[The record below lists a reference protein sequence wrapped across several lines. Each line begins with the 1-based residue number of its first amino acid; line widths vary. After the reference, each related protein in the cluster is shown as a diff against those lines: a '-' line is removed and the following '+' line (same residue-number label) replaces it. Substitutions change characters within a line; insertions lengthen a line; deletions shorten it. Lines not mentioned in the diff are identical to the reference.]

1 MKLVTKVTTAI
12 AALAAVAML
21 ASCGSTSGASSEAS
35 APAAA
40 PAAAGSASVWEWKSI
55 PLSDIGTSDTVIDE
69 RFILDP
75 VSNPCEAEFAA
86 VAGKAKF
93 KTEELGTALYF
104 GNKGATTLENIK
116 DVFQV
121 AFEVVVKA
129 PSKVTLTI
137 SGNGDATPARAMAV
151 FAPDGNTVLASADNL
166 SKEAKSELVFDAAT
180 AGVYTIKT
188 SGTRIYAVKV
198 EAK

>member
-21 ASCGSTSGASSEAS
+21 ASCGSTSGASKEAS

-40 PAAAGSASVWEWKSI
+40 PAASGSASVWEWKSV
-55 PLSDIGTSDTVIDE
+55 PLSDIGTNDTVIDD

-75 VSNPCEAEFAA
+75 ASNPCDAEFAA

-93 KTEELGTALYF
+93 KTEDLGTAIYLQ
-104 GNKGATTLENIK
+104 NKAASNKDNIK
-116 DVFQV
+116 DVFQA

-129 PSKVTLTI
+129 PAKVTLTI
-137 SGNGDATPARAMAV
+137 SGNGDATPARVFGVFDPSGAMI
-151 FAPDGNTVLASADNL
+151 ASVDNL
-166 SKEAKSELVFDAAT
+166 GQDAKSELVFDAAT
-180 AGVYTIKT
+180 AGAYTIKS
-188 SGTRIYAVKV
+188 SGTRIYGVKV

>member
-21 ASCGSTSGASSEAS
+21 ASCGSTSGASKEAS
-35 APAAA
+35 APAKTA
-40 PAAAGSASVWEWKSI
+40 PVSVCEWKSI

-137 SGNGDATPARAMAV
+137 SGTGDATPSRVFGVFDPSGAMI
-151 FAPDGNTVLASADNL
+151 ASVDNL
-166 SKEAKSELVFDAAT
+166 GQDAKSELVFDAAT
-180 AGVYTIKT
+180 AGAYTIKA
-188 SGTRIYAVKV
+188 SGTRIYGVKV

>member
-40 PAAAGSASVWEWKSI
+40 PAASGSASVWEWKSV
-55 PLSDIGTSDTVIDE
+55 PLSDIGTNDTVIDD

-75 VSNPCEAEFAA
+75 VSNPCDAEFAA

-93 KTEELGTALYF
+93 KTEDLGTAIYLQ
-104 GNKGATTLENIK
+104 NKAASNKDNIK
-116 DVFQV
+116 DVFQA

-129 PSKVTLTI
+129 PAKVTWTI
-137 SGNGDATPARAMAV
+137 SGNGDATPARVFGVFDPSGAMI
-151 FAPDGNTVLASADNL
+151 ASVDNL
-166 SKEAKSELVFDAAT
+166 GQDAKSELVFDAAT
-180 AGVYTIKT
+180 AGAYTIKA
-188 SGTRIYAVKV
+188 SGTRIYGVKV

>member
-40 PAAAGSASVWEWKSI
+40 PAASGSASVWEWKSV
-55 PLSDIGTSDTVIDE
+55 PLSDIGTNDTVIDD

-75 VSNPCEAEFAA
+75 ASNPCDAEFAA

-93 KTEELGTALYF
+93 KTEDLGTAIYLQ
-104 GNKGATTLENIK
+104 NKAASNKDNIK
-116 DVFQV
+116 DVFQA

-129 PSKVTLTI
+129 PAKVTLTI
-137 SGNGDATPARAMAV
+137 SGNGDATPARVFGVFDPSGAMI
-151 FAPDGNTVLASADNL
+151 ASVDNL
-166 SKEAKSELVFDAAT
+166 GQDAKSELVFDAAT
-180 AGVYTIKT
+180 AGAYTIKS
-188 SGTRIYAVKV
+188 SGTRIYSVKV

>member
-40 PAAAGSASVWEWKSI
+40 PAASGSASVWEWKSV
-55 PLSDIGTSDTVIDE
+55 PLSDIGTNDTVIDD

-75 VSNPCEAEFAA
+75 ASNPCDAEFAA

-93 KTEELGTALYF
+93 KTEDLGTAIYLQ
-104 GNKGATTLENIK
+104 NKAASNKDNIK
-116 DVFQV
+116 DVFQA

-129 PSKVTLTI
+129 PAKVTLTI
-137 SGNGDATPARAMAV
+137 SGNGDATPARVFGVFDPSGAMI
-151 FAPDGNTVLASADNL
+151 ASVDNL
-166 SKEAKSELVFDAAT
+166 GQDAKSELVFDAAT
-180 AGVYTIKT
+180 AGAYTIKA

>member
-40 PAAAGSASVWEWKSI
+40 PAASGSASVWEWKSV
-55 PLSDIGTSDTVIDE
+55 PLSDIGTNDTVIDD

-75 VSNPCEAEFAA
+75 ASNPCDAEFAA

-93 KTEELGTALYF
+93 KTEDLGTAIYLQ
-104 GNKGATTLENIK
+104 NKAASNKDNIK
-116 DVFQV
+116 DVFQA

-129 PSKVTLTI
+129 PAKVTLTI
-137 SGNGDATPARAMAV
+137 SGNGDATPARVFGVFDPSGAMI
-151 FAPDGNTVLASADNL
+151 ASVDNL
-166 SKEAKSELVFDAAT
+166 GHDAKSELVFDAAT
-180 AGVYTIKT
+180 AGAYTIKA
-188 SGTRIYAVKV
+188 SGTRIYGVKV

>member
-35 APAAA
+35 APAAS
-40 PAAAGSASVWEWKSI
+40 GSASVWEWKSV
-55 PLSDIGTSDTVIDE
+55 PLSDIGTNDTVIDE

-75 VSNPCEAEFAA
+75 VSNPCDAEFAA

-93 KTEELGTALYF
+93 KTEDLGTAIYLQ
-104 GNKGATTLENIK
+104 NKAASNKDNIK
-116 DVFQV
+116 DVFQA

-129 PSKVTLTI
+129 PAKVTLTI
-137 SGNGDATPARAMAV
+137 SGNGDATPARVFGVFDPSGAMI
-151 FAPDGNTVLASADNL
+151 ASVDNL
-166 SKEAKSELVFDAAT
+166 GQDAKSELVFDAAT
-180 AGVYTIKT
+180 AGAYTIKA
-188 SGTRIYAVKV
+188 SGTRIYGVKV

>member
-40 PAAAGSASVWEWKSI
+40 PAASGSASVWEWKSV
-55 PLSDIGTSDTVIDE
+55 PLSDIGTNATVIDD

-75 VSNPCEAEFAA
+75 ASNPCDAEFAA

-93 KTEELGTALYF
+93 KTEDLGTAIYLQ
-104 GNKGATTLENIK
+104 NKAASNKDNIK
-116 DVFQV
+116 DVFQA

-129 PSKVTLTI
+129 PAKVTLTI
-137 SGNGDATPARAMAV
+137 SGNGDATPARVFGVFEPSGAMI
-151 FAPDGNTVLASADNL
+151 ASVDNL
-166 SKEAKSELVFDAAT
+166 GQDAKSELVFDAAT
-180 AGVYTIKT
+180 AGAYTIKA
-188 SGTRIYAVKV
+188 SGTRIYGVKV

>member
-21 ASCGSTSGASSEAS
+21 ASCGSTSGASSKAS

-40 PAAAGSASVWEWKSI
+40 PAASGSASVWEWKSV
-55 PLSDIGTSDTVIDE
+55 PLSDIGTNDTVIDD

-75 VSNPCEAEFAA
+75 ASNPCDAEFAA

-93 KTEELGTALYF
+93 KTEDLGTAIYLQ
-104 GNKGATTLENIK
+104 NKAASNKDNIK
-116 DVFQV
+116 DVFQA

-129 PSKVTLTI
+129 PAKVTLTI
-137 SGNGDATPARAMAV
+137 SGNGDATPARVFGVFDPSGAMI
-151 FAPDGNTVLASADNL
+151 ASVDNL
-166 SKEAKSELVFDAAT
+166 GQDAKSELVFDAAT
-180 AGVYTIKT
+180 AGAYTIKA
-188 SGTRIYAVKV
+188 SGTRIYGVKV

>member
-21 ASCGSTSGASSEAS
+21 ASCGST
-35 APAAA
+35 
-40 PAAAGSASVWEWKSI
+40 SVWEWKSI

>member
-40 PAAAGSASVWEWKSI
+40 PAASGSASVWEWKSI
-55 PLSDIGTSDTVIDE
+55 PLSDIGTNDTVIDD

-75 VSNPCEAEFAA
+75 ASNPCDAEFAA

-93 KTEELGTALYF
+93 KTEDLGTAIYLQ
-104 GNKGATTLENIK
+104 NKGASNKDNIK
-116 DVFQV
+116 DVFQA

-129 PSKVTLTI
+129 PAKVTLTI
-137 SGNGDATPARAMAV
+137 SGNGDATPARVFGVFDPSGAMI
-151 FAPDGNTVLASADNL
+151 ASVDNL
-166 SKEAKSELVFDAAT
+166 GQDAKSELVFDAAT
-180 AGVYTIKT
+180 AGAYTIKA
-188 SGTRIYAVKV
+188 SGTRIYGVKV

>member
-12 AALAAVAML
+12 VALAAVAML

-40 PAAAGSASVWEWKSI
+40 PAASGSASVWEWKSV
-55 PLSDIGTSDTVIDE
+55 PLSDIGTNDTVIDD

-75 VSNPCEAEFAA
+75 ASNPCDAEFAA

-93 KTEELGTALYF
+93 KTEDLGTAIYLQ
-104 GNKGATTLENIK
+104 NKAASNKDNIK
-116 DVFQV
+116 DVFQA

-129 PSKVTLTI
+129 PAKVTLTI
-137 SGNGDATPARAMAV
+137 SGNGDATPARVFGVFDPSGAMI
-151 FAPDGNTVLASADNL
+151 ASVDNL
-166 SKEAKSELVFDAAT
+166 GQDAKSELVFDAAT
-180 AGVYTIKT
+180 AGAYTIKA
-188 SGTRIYAVKV
+188 SGTRIYGVKV

>member
-12 AALAAVAML
+12 AALAAIAML

-35 APAAA
+35 APAVA
-40 PAAAGSASVWEWKSI
+40 PAASGSASVWEWKSV
-55 PLSDIGTSDTVIDE
+55 PLSDIGTNDTVIDD

-75 VSNPCEAEFAA
+75 ASNPCDAEFAA

-93 KTEELGTALYF
+93 KTEDLGTAIYLQ
-104 GNKGATTLENIK
+104 NKAASNKDNIK
-116 DVFQV
+116 DVFQA

-129 PSKVTLTI
+129 PAKVTLTI
-137 SGNGDATPARAMAV
+137 SGNGDATPARVFGVFDPSGAMI
-151 FAPDGNTVLASADNL
+151 ASVDNL
-166 SKEAKSELVFDAAT
+166 GQDAKSELVFDAAT
-180 AGVYTIKT
+180 AGAYTIKA
-188 SGTRIYAVKV
+188 SGTRIYGVKV

>member
-40 PAAAGSASVWEWKSI
+40 PAASGSASVWEWKSV
-55 PLSDIGTSDTVIDE
+55 PLSDIGTNDTVIDD

-75 VSNPCEAEFAA
+75 ASNPCDAEFAA

-93 KTEELGTALYF
+93 KTEDLGTAIYLQ
-104 GNKGATTLENIK
+104 NKAASNKANIK
-116 DVFQV
+116 DVFQA

-129 PSKVTLTI
+129 PAKVTLTI
-137 SGNGDATPARAMAV
+137 SGNGDATPARVFGVFDPSGAMI
-151 FAPDGNTVLASADNL
+151 ASVDNL
-166 SKEAKSELVFDAAT
+166 GQDAKSELVFDAAT
-180 AGVYTIKT
+180 AGAYTIKA
-188 SGTRIYAVKV
+188 SGTRIYGVKV

>member
-40 PAAAGSASVWEWKSI
+40 PAASGSASVWEWKSV
-55 PLSDIGTSDTVIDE
+55 PLSDIGTNDTVIDE

-93 KTEELGTALYF
+93 KTEDLGTAIYLQ
-104 GNKGATTLENIK
+104 NKAASNKDNIK
-116 DVFQV
+116 DVFQA

-129 PSKVTLTI
+129 PAKVTLTI
-137 SGNGDATPARAMAV
+137 SGNGDATPARVFGVFDPSGAMI
-151 FAPDGNTVLASADNL
+151 ASVDNL
-166 SKEAKSELVFDAAT
+166 GQDAKSELVFDAAT
-180 AGVYTIKT
+180 AGAYTIKA
-188 SGTRIYAVKV
+188 SGTRIYGVKV

>member
-40 PAAAGSASVWEWKSI
+40 PAASGSASVWEWKSV
-55 PLSDIGTSDTVIDE
+55 PLSDIGTNDTVIDD

-75 VSNPCEAEFAA
+75 ASDPCDAEFAA

-93 KTEELGTALYF
+93 KTEDLGTAIYLQ
-104 GNKGATTLENIK
+104 NKAASNKDNIK
-116 DVFQV
+116 DVFQA

-129 PSKVTLTI
+129 PAKVTLTI
-137 SGNGDATPARAMAV
+137 SGNGDATPARVFGVFDPSGAMI
-151 FAPDGNTVLASADNL
+151 ASVDNL
-166 SKEAKSELVFDAAT
+166 GQDAKSELVFDAAT
-180 AGVYTIKT
+180 AGAYTIKA
-188 SGTRIYAVKV
+188 SGTRIYGVKV

>member
-21 ASCGSTSGASSEAS
+21 ASCGSTSGASSEVS

-40 PAAAGSASVWEWKSI
+40 PAASGSASVWEWKSV
-55 PLSDIGTSDTVIDE
+55 PLSDIGTNDTVIDD

-75 VSNPCEAEFAA
+75 ASNPCDAEFAA

-93 KTEELGTALYF
+93 KTEDLGTAIYLQ
-104 GNKGATTLENIK
+104 NKAASNKDNIK
-116 DVFQV
+116 DVFQA

-129 PSKVTLTI
+129 PAKVTLTI
-137 SGNGDATPARAMAV
+137 SGNGDATPARVFGVFDPSGAMI
-151 FAPDGNTVLASADNL
+151 ASVDNL
-166 SKEAKSELVFDAAT
+166 GQDAKSELVFDAAT
-180 AGVYTIKT
+180 AGAYTIKA
-188 SGTRIYAVKV
+188 SGTRIYGVKV

>member
-21 ASCGSTSGASSEAS
+21 ASCGSTYGASSEAS

-40 PAAAGSASVWEWKSI
+40 PAASGSASVWEWKSV
-55 PLSDIGTSDTVIDE
+55 PLSDIGTNDTVIDD

-75 VSNPCEAEFAA
+75 ASNPCDAEFAA

-93 KTEELGTALYF
+93 KTEDLGTAIYLQ
-104 GNKGATTLENIK
+104 NKAASNKDNIK
-116 DVFQV
+116 DVFQA

-129 PSKVTLTI
+129 PAKVTLTI
-137 SGNGDATPARAMAV
+137 SGNGDATPARVFGVFDPSGAMI
-151 FAPDGNTVLASADNL
+151 ASVDNL
-166 SKEAKSELVFDAAT
+166 GQDAKSELVFDAAT
-180 AGVYTIKT
+180 AGAYTIKA
-188 SGTRIYAVKV
+188 SGTRIYGVKV

>member
-40 PAAAGSASVWEWKSI
+40 PAAAGSASVWEWKSV
-55 PLSDIGTSDTVIDE
+55 PLSDIGTNDTVIDD

-75 VSNPCEAEFAA
+75 ASNPCDAEFAA

-93 KTEELGTALYF
+93 KTEDLGTAIYLQ
-104 GNKGATTLENIK
+104 NKNASNKDNIK
-116 DVFQV
+116 DVFQA

-129 PSKVTLTI
+129 PAKVTLTI
-137 SGNGDATPARAMAV
+137 SGNGDATPARVFGVFDPSGAMI
-151 FAPDGNTVLASADNL
+151 ASVDNL
-166 SKEAKSELVFDAAT
+166 GQDAKSELVFDAAT
-180 AGVYTIKT
+180 AGAYTIKA
-188 SGTRIYAVKV
+188 SGTRIYGVKV

>member
-40 PAAAGSASVWEWKSI
+40 PAASGSASVWEWKSV
-55 PLSDIGTSDTVIDE
+55 PLSDIGTNDTVIDD

-75 VSNPCEAEFAA
+75 ASNPCDAEFAA

-93 KTEELGTALYF
+93 KTEDLGTAIYLQ
-104 GNKGATTLENIK
+104 NKAASNKDNIK
-116 DVFQV
+116 DVFQA

-129 PSKVTLTI
+129 PAKVTLTV
-137 SGNGDATPARAMAV
+137 SGNGDATPARVFGVFDPSGAMI
-151 FAPDGNTVLASADNL
+151 ASVDNL
-166 SKEAKSELVFDAAT
+166 GQDAKSELVFDAAT
-180 AGVYTIKT
+180 AGAYTIKA
-188 SGTRIYAVKV
+188 SGTRIYGVKV

>member
-40 PAAAGSASVWEWKSI
+40 PAASGSASVWEWKSI
-55 PLSDIGTSDTVIDE
+55 PLSDIGTNDTVIDD
-69 RFILDP
+69 RFVLDP
-75 VSNPCEAEFAA
+75 VSNPCDAEFAA

-93 KTEELGTALYF
+93 KTEDLGTALYLQ
-104 GNKGATTLENIK
+104 NKAASNKDNIK
-116 DVFQV
+116 DVFQA

-129 PSKVTLTI
+129 PAKVTLTI
-137 SGNGDATPARAMAV
+137 SGNGDATPARVFGVFDPSGAMI
-151 FAPDGNTVLASADNL
+151 ASVDNL
-166 SKEAKSELVFDAAT
+166 GGGEKSELAFDAAA
-180 AGVYTIKT
+180 AGAYTIKA
-188 SGTRIYAVKV
+188 SGTRIYGVKV

>member
-40 PAAAGSASVWEWKSI
+40 PAASGSASVWEWKSV
-55 PLSDIGTSDTVIDE
+55 PLSDIGTNDTVIDD

-75 VSNPCEAEFAA
+75 ASNPCDAEFAA

-93 KTEELGTALYF
+93 KTEDLGTAIYLQ
-104 GNKGATTLENIK
+104 NKGASNKDNIK
-116 DVFQV
+116 DVFQA

-137 SGNGDATPARAMAV
+137 SGNGDATPARVFGVFDPSGAMI
-151 FAPDGNTVLASADNL
+151 ASVDNL
-166 SKEAKSELVFDAAT
+166 GQDAKSELVFDAAT
-180 AGVYTIKT
+180 AGAYTIKA
-188 SGTRIYAVKV
+188 SGTRIYGVKV

>member
-21 ASCGSTSGASSEAS
+21 ASCGSTPGASSEAS

-40 PAAAGSASVWEWKSI
+40 PAASGSASVWEWKSV
-55 PLSDIGTSDTVIDE
+55 PLSDIGTNDTVIDD

-75 VSNPCEAEFAA
+75 ASNPCDAEFAA

-93 KTEELGTALYF
+93 KTEDLGTAIYLQ
-104 GNKGATTLENIK
+104 NKAASNKDNIK
-116 DVFQV
+116 DVFQA

-129 PSKVTLTI
+129 PAKVTLTI
-137 SGNGDATPARAMAV
+137 SGNGDATPARVFGVFDPSGAMI
-151 FAPDGNTVLASADNL
+151 ASVDNL
-166 SKEAKSELVFDAAT
+166 GQDAKSELVFDAAT
-180 AGVYTIKT
+180 AGAYTIKA
-188 SGTRIYAVKV
+188 SGTRIYGVKV

>member
-21 ASCGSTSGASSEAS
+21 ASCGSTSGASSDAS

-40 PAAAGSASVWEWKSI
+40 PAASGSASVWEWKSV
-55 PLSDIGTSDTVIDE
+55 PLSDIGTNDTVIDD

-75 VSNPCEAEFAA
+75 ASNPCDAEFAA

-93 KTEELGTALYF
+93 KTEDLGTAIYLQ
-104 GNKGATTLENIK
+104 NKAASNKDNIK
-116 DVFQV
+116 DVFQA

-129 PSKVTLTI
+129 PAKVTLTI
-137 SGNGDATPARAMAV
+137 SGNGDATPARVFGVFDPSGAMI
-151 FAPDGNTVLASADNL
+151 ASVDNL
-166 SKEAKSELVFDAAT
+166 GQDAKSELVFDAAT
-180 AGVYTIKT
+180 AGAYTIKA
-188 SGTRIYAVKV
+188 SGTRIYGVKV

>member
-40 PAAAGSASVWEWKSI
+40 PAASGSASVWEWKSI
-55 PLSDIGTSDTVIDE
+55 PLSDIGTNDTVIDD

-75 VSNPCEAEFAA
+75 ASNPCDAEFAA

-93 KTEELGTALYF
+93 KTEDLGTAIYLQNKAAS
-104 GNKGATTLENIK
+104 NKGNIK
-116 DVFQV
+116 DVFQA

-129 PSKVTLTI
+129 PAKVTLTI
-137 SGNGDATPARAMAV
+137 SGNGDATPARVFGVFDPSGAMI
-151 FAPDGNTVLASADNL
+151 ASVDNL
-166 SKEAKSELVFDAAT
+166 GQDAKSELVFDAAT
-180 AGVYTIKT
+180 AGAYTIKA
-188 SGTRIYAVKV
+188 SGTRIYGVKV

>member
-40 PAAAGSASVWEWKSI
+40 PAASGSASVWEWKSV
-55 PLSDIGTSDTVIDE
+55 PLSDIGTNDTVIDD

-75 VSNPCEAEFAA
+75 ASNPCDAEFAA

-93 KTEELGTALYF
+93 KTEDLGTAIYLQ
-104 GNKGATTLENIK
+104 NKAASNKDNIK
-116 DVFQV
+116 DVFQA

-129 PSKVTLTI
+129 PAKVTLTI
-137 SGNGDATPARAMAV
+137 SGNGDATPARVFGVFDPSGAMI
-151 FAPDGNTVLASADNL
+151 ASVDNL
-166 SKEAKSELVFDAAT
+166 GQDAKSELVFDAAT
-180 AGVYTIKT
+180 AGAYTIKAC
-188 SGTRIYAVKV
+188 GTRIYGVKV

>member
-35 APAAA
+35 APTAA
-40 PAAAGSASVWEWKSI
+40 PAASGSASVWEWKSV
-55 PLSDIGTSDTVIDE
+55 PLSDIGTNDTVIDD

-75 VSNPCEAEFAA
+75 ASNPCDAEFAA

-93 KTEELGTALYF
+93 KTEDLGTAIYLQ
-104 GNKGATTLENIK
+104 NKAASNKDNIK
-116 DVFQV
+116 DVFQA

-129 PSKVTLTI
+129 PAKVTLTI
-137 SGNGDATPARAMAV
+137 SGNGDATPARVFGVFDPSGAMI
-151 FAPDGNTVLASADNL
+151 ASVDNL
-166 SKEAKSELVFDAAT
+166 GQDAKSELVFDAAT
-180 AGVYTIKT
+180 AGAYTIKA
-188 SGTRIYAVKV
+188 SGTRIYGVKV

>member
-21 ASCGSTSGASSEAS
+21 ASCGSTSGASSEVS
-35 APAAA
+35 APAKTA
-40 PAAAGSASVWEWKSI
+40 PVSVWEWKSI

>member
-35 APAAA
+35 APAKTA
-40 PAAAGSASVWEWKSI
+40 PVSVWEWQSI

-69 RFILDP
+69 RFVLDP

-93 KTEELGTALYF
+93 KTEDLGTAIYLQ
-104 GNKGATTLENIK
+104 NKAASNKDNIK
-116 DVFQV
+116 DVFQA

-129 PSKVTLTI
+129 PAKVTLTI
-137 SGNGDATPARAMAV
+137 SGNGDATPARVFGVFDPSGAMI
-151 FAPDGNTVLASADNL
+151 ASVDNL
-166 SKEAKSELVFDAAT
+166 GQDAKSELVFDAAT
-180 AGVYTIKT
+180 AGAYTIKA
-188 SGTRIYAVKV
+188 SGTRIYGVKV

>member
-40 PAAAGSASVWEWKSI
+40 PAASGSASVWEWKSV
-55 PLSDIGTSDTVIDE
+55 PLSDIGTNDTVIDD

-75 VSNPCEAEFAA
+75 ASNPCDAEFAA

-93 KTEELGTALYF
+93 KTEDLGTAIYLQ
-104 GNKGATTLENIK
+104 NKAASNKDNIK
-116 DVFQV
+116 DVFQA

-129 PSKVTLTI
+129 PAKVTLTI
-137 SGNGDATPARAMAV
+137 SGNGDATPARVFGVFDPSGAMIDSV
-151 FAPDGNTVLASADNL
+151 DNL
-166 SKEAKSELVFDAAT
+166 GQDAKSELVFDAAT
-180 AGVYTIKT
+180 AGAYTIKA
-188 SGTRIYAVKV
+188 SGTRIYGVKV

>member
-40 PAAAGSASVWEWKSI
+40 PAASGSASVWEWKSV
-55 PLSDIGTSDTVIDE
+55 PLSDIGTNDTVIDD

-75 VSNPCEAEFAA
+75 ASNPCEAEFAA

-93 KTEELGTALYF
+93 KTEDLGTAIYLQ
-104 GNKGATTLENIK
+104 NKAASNKDNIK
-116 DVFQV
+116 DVFQA

-129 PSKVTLTI
+129 PAKVTLTI
-137 SGNGDATPARAMAV
+137 SGNGDATPARVFGVFDPSGAMI
-151 FAPDGNTVLASADNL
+151 ASVDNL
-166 SKEAKSELVFDAAT
+166 GQDAKSELVFDAAT
-180 AGVYTIKT
+180 AGAYTIKA
-188 SGTRIYAVKV
+188 SGTRIYGVKV

>member
-40 PAAAGSASVWEWKSI
+40 PAASGSASVWEWKSV
-55 PLSDIGTSDTVIDE
+55 PLSDIGTNDTVIDD

-75 VSNPCEAEFAA
+75 ASNPCDAEFAA

-93 KTEELGTALYF
+93 KTEDLGTAIYLQ
-104 GNKGATTLENIK
+104 NKAASNKDNIK
-116 DVFQV
+116 DVFQA

-129 PSKVTLTI
+129 PAKVTLTI
-137 SGNGDATPARAMAV
+137 SGNGDATPARVFGVFDPSGAMI
-151 FAPDGNTVLASADNL
+151 ASVDNL
-166 SKEAKSELVFDAAT
+166 GQDAKSELVFDAAT
-180 AGVYTIKT
+180 AGAYTIKA
-188 SGTRIYAVKV
+188 SGTRIYGVKV

>member
-1 MKLVTKVTTAI
+1 M
-12 AALAAVAML
+12 
-21 ASCGSTSGASSEAS
+21 
-35 APAAA
+35 
-40 PAAAGSASVWEWKSI
+40 
-55 PLSDIGTSDTVIDE
+55 
-69 RFILDP
+69 
-75 VSNPCEAEFAA
+75 
-86 VAGKAKF
+86 
-93 KTEELGTALYF
+93 
-104 GNKGATTLENIK
+104 
-116 DVFQV
+116 
-121 AFEVVVKA
+121 
-129 PSKVTLTI
+129 TI

>member
-21 ASCGSTSGASSEAS
+21 ASCGSTSGASKEAS
-35 APAAA
+35 APAKTA
-40 PAAAGSASVWEWKSI
+40 PVSVWEWKSV
-55 PLSDIGTSDTVIDE
+55 PLSDIGTNDTVIDD

-75 VSNPCEAEFAA
+75 ASNPCDAEFAA

-93 KTEELGTALYF
+93 KTEDLGTAIYLQ
-104 GNKGATTLENIK
+104 NKAASNKDNIK
-116 DVFQV
+116 DVFQA

-129 PSKVTLTI
+129 PAKVTLTI
-137 SGNGDATPARAMAV
+137 SGNGDATPARVFGVFDPSGAMI
-151 FAPDGNTVLASADNL
+151 ASVDNL
-166 SKEAKSELVFDAAT
+166 GQDAKSELVFDAAT
-180 AGVYTIKT
+180 AGAYTIKA
-188 SGTRIYAVKV
+188 SGTRIYGVKV

>member
-21 ASCGSTSGASSEAS
+21 ASCGSTSGASTEAS

-40 PAAAGSASVWEWKSI
+40 PAASGSASVWEWKSV
-55 PLSDIGTSDTVIDE
+55 PLSDIGTNDTVIDD

-75 VSNPCEAEFAA
+75 ASNPCDAEFAA

-93 KTEELGTALYF
+93 KTEDLGTAIYLQ
-104 GNKGATTLENIK
+104 NKAASNKDNIK
-116 DVFQV
+116 DVFQA

-129 PSKVTLTI
+129 PAKVTLTI
-137 SGNGDATPARAMAV
+137 SGNGDATPARVFGVFDPSGAMI
-151 FAPDGNTVLASADNL
+151 ASVDNL
-166 SKEAKSELVFDAAT
+166 GQDAKSELVFDAAT
-180 AGVYTIKT
+180 AGAYTIKA
-188 SGTRIYAVKV
+188 SGTRIYGVKV

>member
-40 PAAAGSASVWEWKSI
+40 PAASGSASVWEWKSV
-55 PLSDIGTSDTVIDE
+55 PLSDIGTNDTVIDD

-75 VSNPCEAEFAA
+75 VSNPCDAEFAA

-93 KTEELGTALYF
+93 KTEDLGTAIYLQ
-104 GNKGATTLENIK
+104 NKAASNKDNIK
-116 DVFQV
+116 DVFQA

-129 PSKVTLTI
+129 PAKVTLTI
-137 SGNGDATPARAMAV
+137 SGNGDATPARVFGVFDPSGAMI
-151 FAPDGNTVLASADNL
+151 ASVDNL
-166 SKEAKSELVFDAAT
+166 GQDAKSELVFDAAT
-180 AGVYTIKT
+180 AGAYTIKT
-188 SGTRIYAVKV
+188 SGTRIYGVKV

>member
-1 MKLVTKVTTAI
+1 MKLVTKVTPAI

-40 PAAAGSASVWEWKSI
+40 PAASGSASVWEWKSV
-55 PLSDIGTSDTVIDE
+55 PLSDIGTNDTVIDD

-75 VSNPCEAEFAA
+75 ASNPCDAEFAA

-93 KTEELGTALYF
+93 KTEDLGTAIYLQ
-104 GNKGATTLENIK
+104 NKAASNKDNIK
-116 DVFQV
+116 DVFQA

-129 PSKVTLTI
+129 PAKVTLTI
-137 SGNGDATPARAMAV
+137 SGNGDATPARVFGVFDPSGAMI
-151 FAPDGNTVLASADNL
+151 ASVDNL
-166 SKEAKSELVFDAAT
+166 GQDAKSELVFDAAT
-180 AGVYTIKT
+180 AGAYTIKA
-188 SGTRIYAVKV
+188 SGTRIYGVKV

>member
-21 ASCGSTSGASSEAS
+21 ASCGSTSGASTAAS

-40 PAAAGSASVWEWKSI
+40 PAASGSASVWEWKSV
-55 PLSDIGTSDTVIDE
+55 PLSDIGTNDTVIDD

-75 VSNPCEAEFAA
+75 ASNPCDAEFAA

-93 KTEELGTALYF
+93 KTEDLGTAIYLQ
-104 GNKGATTLENIK
+104 NKAASNKDNIK
-116 DVFQV
+116 DVFQA

-129 PSKVTLTI
+129 PAKVTLTI
-137 SGNGDATPARAMAV
+137 SGNGDATPARVFGVFDPSGAMI
-151 FAPDGNTVLASADNL
+151 ASVDNL
-166 SKEAKSELVFDAAT
+166 GQDAKSELVFDAAT
-180 AGVYTIKT
+180 AGAYTIKA
-188 SGTRIYAVKV
+188 SGTRIYGVKV

>member
-12 AALAAVAML
+12 AALATVAML

-40 PAAAGSASVWEWKSI
+40 PAASGSASVWEWKSV
-55 PLSDIGTSDTVIDE
+55 PLSDIGTNDTVIDD

-75 VSNPCEAEFAA
+75 ASNPCDAEFAA

-93 KTEELGTALYF
+93 KTEDLGTAIYLQ
-104 GNKGATTLENIK
+104 NKAASNKDNIK
-116 DVFQV
+116 DVFQA

-129 PSKVTLTI
+129 PAKVTLTI
-137 SGNGDATPARAMAV
+137 SGNGDATPARVFGVFDPSGAMI
-151 FAPDGNTVLASADNL
+151 ASVDNL
-166 SKEAKSELVFDAAT
+166 GQDAKSELVFDAAT
-180 AGVYTIKT
+180 AGAYTIKA
-188 SGTRIYAVKV
+188 SGTRIYGVKV